1 MVRLHGGKQV
11 IGWFTDLYF
20 VKLIAT
26 QVSQALVL
34 MKIRNVC
41 CYECPLLSNLPK
53 ANTTCSLQLMNAK
66 KRLLDASL
74 TPLLVRYYM
83 NEQVVVLYATGKE

>member
-1 MVRLHGGKQV
+1 M
-11 IGWFTDLYF
+11 
-20 VKLIAT
+20 
-26 QVSQALVL
+26 SQALVL

-41 CYECPLLSNLPK
+41 CYECPFFVELAK
-53 ANTTCSLQLMNAK
+53 GKYHLQFATDECYK

-83 NEQVVVLYATGKE
+83 NEQVFVLYATGKE